1 MVLPSSGAISVN
13 DFATEYEIGTGSPIG
28 FDRIKTISTNWSG
41 TSMGMDQLYSL
52 DRDDFVGKSAL
63 NISVVPVNGLGTFS
77 SFANRQTLTFRVAV
91 GLSAT
96 TNGNIVNTGNLT
108 AQGVAIYTWN
118 GVLYARGGA
127 GTSNGGNSEVSF
139 TIPNDWTTDQ
149 IRIVVVTFCSKYVDD
164 DLLNQNIFGSNLLF
178 VDGILRG
185 QSRSTSYP
193 NPTQSFVGGKTSVV
207 NTVGYGVR
215 TRMTNNE
222 LSYGAPTAIKS
233 AQVWYDHPGY
243 LPGYTEDGTATGD
256 YFIYEN
262 SNVYHVITGQEGKEF
277 NPVATF
283 GIYDIGPNTRPD
295 VRYLM
300 VAGGGGAGDAG
311 WQGGG
316 GGGGILF
323 NNTGVALAAGTYTV
337 TLGDGGERRNPGYN
351 GDNTTFHTYTAL
363 GGGGGGSIKT
373 ATKNF
378 PGQNGG
384 TGGGGAADTETSITT
399 VGGTGSQGGDGG
411 DGSIYNGVG
420 YGGGGGG
427 GGAGGQDG
435 MDGERLAKPVRPWGS
450 GGNGTQYSWGHLG
463 ETATYYGGGGAG
475 EGSDATERSLGGGGF
490 GGGSSLERA
499 GADIYGGGGS
509 ARDDGGSG
517 IAVFRLPWTLPTS

>member
-243 LPGYTEDGTATGD
+243 LPGYTEDGVSNGD

-262 SNVYHVITGQEGKEF
+262 SNVYHVITDRGSG
-277 NPVATF
+277 AIF

-300 VAGGGGAGDAG
+300 VGGGGGAGGQGAD
-311 WQGGG
+311 GGG

-323 NNTGVALAAGTYTV
+323 DDTGVTLASGTYPV
-337 TLGDGGERRNPGYN
+337 TIGAPAFRANGG
-351 GDNTTFHTYTAL
+351 NTTFNGYTAL
-363 GGGGGGSIKT
+363 GGGEGGTTKKSI
-373 ATKNF
+373 
-378 PGQNGG
+378 PGGNGG
-384 TGGGGAADTETSITT
+384 AGGGAARGTIA
-399 VGGTGSQGGDGG
+399 GTGSQGGDGG
-411 DGSIYNGVG
+411 DSDANL
-420 YGGGGGG
+420 GGGGGG
-427 GGAGGQDG
+427 GGASGQDG
-435 MDGERLAKPVRPWGS
+435 GVPTDENT
-450 GGNGTQYSWGHLG
+450 GGVGGDGTQYPWGHIG
-463 ETATYYGGGGAG
+463 GTATYYGGGGLAASKNLNNG
-475 EGSDATERSLGGGGF
+475 DLAAAGGGGGYRQDGF
-490 GGGSSLERA
+490 
-499 GADIYGGGGS
+499 DIYGGGAYG
-509 ARDDGGSG
+509 DGGVDGG
-517 IAVFRLPWTLPTS
+517 IGHITIRLPWTLPTS